1 MPAALRKM
9 ARKIYHNK
17 VNNSV
22 ERWILMYV
30 SMTGFSRSQRQTKW
44 GTVVLELSSVNHRY
58 QEISVRLP
66 REFSSMEPW
75 FHQNLR
81 KMFRRGKVQLRME
94 ILWAQDFKTGRIN
107 RDVLAAY
114 CREMTDMRRE
124 LGLSPDV
131 EIERVALF
139 PGVLDMPKFE
149 DEDADAAEDVFKSL
163 LEETVASWQ
172 KMRELEG
179 AHLREEVLRHLA
191 CLESIAAEIE
201 EKWQVARDAAFE
213 AMRTRVSETLEKMGE
228 KFEEQRYMQ
237 EIVLLTDKWDVAE
250 ELARLK
256 SHIAKFRAAGDADD
270 SSGRKL
276 DFIVQEMNR
285 EINTL
290 DSKVADAEIRWLA
303 VDAKAALERIREQI
317 QNLE

>member
-1 MPAALRKM
+1 
-9 ARKIYHNK
+9 
-17 VNNSV
+17 
-22 ERWILMYV
+22 MYV
-30 SMTGFSRSQRQTKW
+30 SMTGFSRSQIQTKW
-44 GTVVLELSSVNHRY
+44 GTVVVELSSVNHRY

-66 REFSSMEPW
+66 REFAGWEPW

-81 KMFRRGKVQLRME
+81 KTFRRGKVQLRME
-94 ILWAQDFKTGRIN
+94 VLWAQDFKTGRVN

-114 CREMTDMRRE
+114 CEEMSAARRA
-124 LGLSPDV
+124 LGFVPDV
-131 EIERVALF
+131 DVERVALF

-149 DEDADAAEDVFKSL
+149 DEEDSQATEEVFRELLDEAA
-163 LEETVASWQ
+163 ASWN
-172 KMRELEG
+172 KMRALEG
-179 AHLREEVLRHLA
+179 GHLREEVLTHLA
-191 CLESIAAEIE
+191 ELERLAGVIE
-201 EKWQVARDAAFE
+201 EKWKSARDAAFE
-213 AMRTRVSETLEKMGE
+213 AMRTRVTETLEKLGE
-228 KFEEQRYMQ
+228 KLEEQRYMQ

-256 SHIAKFRAAGDADD
+256 SHIAKFRSAGDSDESA
-270 SSGRKL
+270 GRKL

-285 EINTL
+285 EVNTL